1 MKVLLT
7 TIVIGEKYL
16 REYET
21 LFKESQS
28 NYAKKHGY
36 DFKVI
41 TEHLNKETADISTIS
56 FNKIL
61 VCGQQ
66 PESADY
72 DYIIVVDAD
81 ILINIH
87 SPPIHTYMDKD
98 TDKIGIID
106 EYSQPTPQ
114 IRQKIQEYMG
124 WEKTAAEY
132 YALCNLQIDTEKVLN
147 TGVLVFQP
155 KKHQKFLQY
164 IYDTHVKNSIIYKM
178 GYLKRGYHYEQACI
192 GYEIQK
198 HNLYKLLPN
207 EFNAIWSLIKIR
219 YQNKYNIDQYFGQ
232 NYFIHFAG
240 HTDYDKVPQLQQNN
254 KPIV

>member
-7 TIVIGEKYL
+7 TIVIGQKYL
-16 REYET
+16 TEYEA

-41 TEHLNKETADISTIS
+41 TEHLDKDTAHVSTIS

-61 VCGQQ
+61 VCGQ
-66 PESADY
+66 PDSANY

-81 ILINIH
+81 ILINPQ

-114 IRQKIQEYMG
+114 IRQKIQEIMG
-124 WEKTAAEY
+124 WEKTATEY
-132 YALCNLQIDTEKVLN
+132 YSLCNLNITTEKVLN

-155 KKHQKFLQY
+155 KKHQPFLQY
-164 IYDTHVKNSIIYKM
+164 IYDTHVKNSMVYKM
-178 GYLKRGYHYEQACI
+178 GFLKRGYHYEQACI
-192 GYEIQK
+192 GYEIQN

-207 EFNAIWSLIKIR
+207 EFNAIWSLTKIQH
-219 YQNKYNIDQYFGQ
+219 QNRYNIEQYFRQ

-240 HTDYDKVPQLQQNN
+240 HTDYDKVPSLYQTN
-254 KPIV
+254 K